1 MRDNRLIATIRIR
14 LIAGLITILPA
25 ALTVW
30 VLITVVRLTD
40 GIFQPI
46 FRVLFDRTFPGFG
59 IILTPI
65 LLYLIGMIV
74 QNQISGKMVRWGESV
89 VHRVPVVG
97 SIYSAVKQTL
107 DAFDF
112 SSTEQK
118 FSRVVFV
125 EYPKRGSWSLGF
137 VTREM
142 DFLAER
148 SLCLFIPTTPN
159 PTSGVL
165 IVAPEKETVAT
176 SMTLEEA
183 AKFVV
188 SAGLVIPPDLALQRG
203 VINEEAVL
211 RPGFGD

>member
-1 MRDNRLIATIRIR
+1 MRDRPLIATIRNR
-14 LIAGLITILPA
+14 LITGLIAILPA

-46 FRVLFDRTFPGFG
+46 FRLLFDRTFPGFG
-59 IILTPI
+59 LILTPI
-65 LLYLIGMIV
+65 LLYLIGLVV
-74 QNQISGKMVRWGESV
+74 QHQISGKLVRWGESL

-137 VTREM
+137 VTRDV
-142 DFLAER
+142 DFLNEK

-188 SAGLVIPPDLALQRG
+188 SAGLVIPTDMALQPG
-203 VINEEAVL
+203 SAAEPVL
-211 RPGFGD
+211 ARGFGD

>member
-1 MRDNRLIATIRIR
+1 MRDRPLIATIRNR
-14 LIAGLITILPA
+14 LITGLIAILPA

-46 FRVLFDRTFPGFG
+46 FRLLFDRTFPGFG
-59 IILTPI
+59 LILTPI
-65 LLYLIGMIV
+65 LLYLIGLVV
-74 QNQISGKMVRWGESV
+74 QHQISGKMVRWGESL

-137 VTREM
+137 VTRDV
-142 DFLAER
+142 DFLNEK

-188 SAGLVIPPDLALQRG
+188 SAGLVIPTDMALQPG
-203 VINEEAVL
+203 SAAEPVL
-211 RPGFGD
+211 ARGFGD

>member
-1 MRDNRLIATIRIR
+1 MRDRPLIATIRNR
-14 LIAGLITILPA
+14 LITGLIAILPA

-46 FRVLFDRTFPGFG
+46 FRLLFDRTFPGFG
-59 IILTPI
+59 LILTPI
-65 LLYLIGMIV
+65 LLYLIGLVV
-74 QNQISGKMVRWGESV
+74 QHQISGKMVRWGESL

-137 VTREM
+137 VTRDV
-142 DFLAER
+142 DFLNEK

-188 SAGLVIPPDLALQRG
+188 SAGLVIPADMALQPG
-203 VINEEAVL
+203 TSVEAVL
-211 RPGFGD
+211 SPGFGD

>member
-1 MRDNRLIATIRIR
+1 MRSRPLIATIRNR
-14 LIAGLITILPA
+14 LITGLIAILPA

-46 FRVLFDRTFPGFG
+46 FRLLFDRTFPGFG
-59 IILTPI
+59 LILTPI
-65 LLYLIGMIV
+65 LLYLIGLVV
-74 QNQISGKMVRWGESV
+74 QHQISGKMVRWGESL

-137 VTREM
+137 VTRDV
-142 DFLAER
+142 DFLNEK

-188 SAGLVIPPDLALQRG
+188 SAGLVIPTDMALQPG
-203 VINEEAVL
+203 SAAEPVL
-211 RPGFGD
+211 ARGFGD

>member
-1 MRDNRLIATIRIR
+1 MRDRPLIATIRNR
-14 LIAGLITILPA
+14 LITGLIAILPA

-46 FRVLFDRTFPGFG
+46 FRLLFDRTFPGFG
-59 IILTPI
+59 LILTPI
-65 LLYLIGMIV
+65 LLYLIGLVV
-74 QNQISGKMVRWGESV
+74 QHQISGKLVRWGESL

-137 VTREM
+137 VTRDV
-142 DFLAER
+142 DFLNEK

-188 SAGLVIPPDLALQRG
+188 SAGLVIPADMALQPG
-203 VINEEAVL
+203 TSVEAVL
-211 RPGFGD
+211 SPGFGD